1 MQEAE
6 GDKED
11 IAQFSNNKQQTTNN
25 KRQFQLMTTVLNL
38 EPITTLTRSQFYRL
52 CQVNPNLLLERS
64 PQGELII
71 MPPIGGE
78 SGNQE
83 ANLIG
88 DLIIWNRQAKLG
100 VVFSSQTV
108 FSLPG
113 GGDRSPDVAWVK
125 LERWQALTPEERE
138 GFPPICPDFVIEL
151 HSRTDRLK
159 PLQNKMQE
167 YLASGLR
174 LGWLINPKGKQ
185 VEIYHQGKDVEVVT
199 MPVVLSGEEVLPGFS
214 LTLSI

>member
-1 MQEAE
+1 
-6 GDKED
+6 
-11 IAQFSNNKQQTTNN
+11 
-25 KRQFQLMTTVLNL
+25 MTTILNL
-38 EPITTLTRSQFYRL
+38 DPITTLTREQFFQL
-52 CQVNPNLLLERS
+52 CQANPDLQLERS
-64 PQGELII
+64 LNGELII
-71 MPPIGGE
+71 VTPIGGE

-88 DLIIWNRQAKLG
+88 DVIIWNRQTGLG

-113 GGDRSPDVAWVK
+113 GGDRSPDVAWVE
-125 LERWQALTPEERE
+125 LQRWQGLSQEERQ

-151 HSRTDRLK
+151 RSRTDRLK

-174 LGWLINPKGKQ
+174 LGWLINPKDKQ
-185 VEIYHQGKDVEVVT
+185 VEIYRLGQEVEVVG

-214 LTLSI
+214 LEVT